1 MSPRLLAPLAA
12 VLVALVVALPASATP
27 RAHASVT
34 CPGFFTVL
42 HNDHIGSTSFPAG
55 PYTVTTTGLSCPTAS
70 ALFARFLDDFD
81 GVLPSGWKL
90 KPNRTF
96 TNGTR
101 SFKVTPVKPTPDSLT
116 CPGTFQVLNDDRIGS
131 LALRKGAYKLT
142 LLSTK
147 GVTCTQAS
155 QWFAMFLDDG
165 VLPSPW
171 KLNAATATFSTSA
184 TNGFKVERVG
194 SGGGGR
200 HPANGFT
207 RCGPTFSVLH
217 NDRIGALRL
226 PKGKYD
232 INVAG
237 GLSCPQASTLFR
249 QFLARPAGDL
259 PSGWTL
265 NAQTATFKRGKQ
277 AFQVEPA

>member
-1 MSPRLLAPLAA
+1 MSRRLLVPLAA
-12 VLVALVVALPASATP
+12 ALLSLAVAIPATATP

-70 ALFARFLDDFD
+70 VLFARFLDDFD
-81 GVLPSGWKL
+81 GILPGGWKL
-90 KPNRTF
+90 GANRTF
-96 TNGTR
+96 TNGKR
-101 SFKVTPVKPTPDSLT
+101 SFKVTPVKPTPNSLT
-116 CPGTFQVLNDDRIGS
+116 CPGTFQVLHNDRIGT

-142 LLSTK
+142 LLAPK
-147 GVTCTQAS
+147 GVTCVQAS
-155 QWFAMFLDDG
+155 QWFALFLDTG
-165 VLPSPW
+165 VLPTPW
-171 KLNAATATFSTSA
+171 KQNAATFFTTP

-200 HPANGFT
+200 HPADGFT
-207 RCGPTFSVLH
+207 RCGPTFNVLH
-217 NDRIGALRL
+217 NDRIAALRL

-237 GLSCPQASTLFR
+237 GLSCPQAATLFR
-249 QFLARPAGDL
+249 QFLARPNGDL

-265 NAQTATFKRGKQ
+265 NAQTATFRRGNQ